1 MVSHNQPGTCIINND
16 QHNIAMGIKT
26 VFTIKECEFQL
37 LLKYLIRLLF
47 RDESFGDIKISKW
60 PTLLPVYSKK
70 CRFDH
75 KGVGIST
82 FGEISY

>member
-1 MVSHNQPGTCIINND
+1 MVSHNQPWACIINND
-16 QHNIAMGIKT
+16 QHNLAMEIKA
-26 VFTIKECEFQL
+26 VFTIKEYEFQL

-60 PTLLPVYSKK
+60 PTLLSVYSKK
-70 CRFDH
+70 CRFYH

-82 FGEISY
+82 FAKIS